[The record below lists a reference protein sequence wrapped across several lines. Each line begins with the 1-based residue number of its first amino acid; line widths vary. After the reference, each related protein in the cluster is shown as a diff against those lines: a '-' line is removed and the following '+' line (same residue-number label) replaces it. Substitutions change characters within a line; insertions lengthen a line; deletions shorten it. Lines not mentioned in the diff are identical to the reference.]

1 MAEYASTA
9 TVGQVAGRLLRARRV
24 LLTTHTKPDGDG
36 FGAALALWRAL
47 RGRGTAADIYLMGP
61 LESRLKEIAGDT
73 PYLLDRG
80 RPPDDSYDLVVVL
93 DTGSWSQLDPIAGW
107 LRQRPGAVV
116 GVDHHVK
123 GDDVAPMRLVDPTAA
138 STTQMLVPLL
148 EEMGCAIT
156 EGRGGIAE
164 AIFVGLAT
172 DTGWFRYSNADARAI
187 RLAADLLERGVD
199 KSRLYQVI
207 EETFRPQR
215 LALAARALSSLE
227 YALEGTVA
235 IMSLRRGD
243 FSETGGRLD
252 DVSELVNTPMSVRQV
267 RASVLLAETGPGK
280 TKLSFRSK
288 PDTSGSGDGAPMDMN
303 VLAQHFGGG
312 GHVHAAGANVEMRL
326 DDAKSILYERLA
338 PDR

>member
-9 TVGQVAGRLLRARRV
+9 TVAQVAARLLRARRV

-36 FGAALALWRAL
+36 MGAALTMRRAL
-47 RGRGTAADIYLMGP
+47 AARGTAADIYLMGP
-61 LESRLKEIAGDT
+61 IESRLKEIAGDT

-80 RPPDDSYDLVVVL
+80 HPPDAGYDLVVVL
-93 DTGSWSQLDPIAGW
+93 DTGSWSQLEPIAGW
-107 LRQRPGAVV
+107 LRKRPDSIV
-116 GVDHHVK
+116 GIDHHVK

-148 EEMGCAIT
+148 AAMKCEIT
-156 EGRGGIAE
+156 GGPGGIAE

-172 DTGWFRYSNADARAI
+172 DTGWFRYANADARAI

-207 EETFRPQR
+207 EETFRPER
-215 LALAARALSSLE
+215 LALAARALSSME
-227 YALEGTVA
+227 YARDGSVA
-235 IMSLRRGD
+235 IMALRRED
-243 FSETGGRLD
+243 FTETGGRLD

-267 RASVLLAETGPGK
+267 RVSLLLAETAPGR
-280 TKLSFRSK
+280 TKISFRSK
-288 PDTSGSGDGAPMDMN
+288 PSMPGSDDGNSMDMN

-312 GHVHAAGANVEMRL
+312 GHFHAAGANVDKGL
-326 DDAKSILYERLA
+326 DDVKRKLLELL
-338 PDR
+338 